1 MAKETDEILND
12 SKKKIK
18 KSKEKGDSF
27 KELKIAYRALDD
39 PAKFKKNILF
49 PLIGMGVLV
58 FLLPFILQLAIPIP
72 LDLNPITFIIGG
84 IIPIILGIF
93 YPYIAWKN
101 KEADINGKMHFFIT
115 HLRVLAISDTAIKDI
130 IEMLGG
136 NPAYGSLGEEMR
148 KISVLSSQWRMP
160 LSKAYMF
167 ISKRTPSKILG
178 DFLDRFSQSLDSGVE
193 PREFIE
199 TEQEAV
205 LEEYKTMYETSN
217 ENITI
222 LSEVYVSLLISIIF
236 IMALG
241 IVLPMII
248 GAEDMNTFIFLSS
261 FLLIISEGLLLY
273 LMRSMIPPDEVWHQ
287 TGEKG
292 DLELGFEKLLKFIII
307 VCITLGLILLFVKY
321 NIGFSFFE
329 NIPFEILVAIA
340 LTPLIIP
347 GLKVLNE
354 EKDIFR
360 KERNFLGFLPAL
372 GSIATMRGGRINPS
386 VYYLS
391 NKDYGILTKHI
402 TDLYRRLR
410 TRINDDDAWEWFGI
424 ETGSNHIQR
433 SCEMFRHATNAAA
446 NPRTTARMIS
456 ENIRKIRDLR
466 IKKNSIIN
474 TTAALFGGI
483 TFGIAFSVYTSLV
496 IARHLNTIMLESM
509 ASHPFEGTTIDI
521 GAILSTVPPEV
532 FANNN
537 IFIFIVLLI
546 HCFMLSLTIRTLRGS
561 HIFMTLFYFVPFVW
575 IVTIT
580 AVIIN
585 ISLGGYLG
593 I

>member
-1 MAKETDEILND
+1 MAEEKKEDKTTT
-12 SKKKIK
+12 SKKKTK
-18 KSKEKGDSF
+18 KESF
-27 KELKIAYRALDD
+27 KELKIAYRSLED
-39 PAKFKKNILF
+39 PKKFKKTILF

-58 FLLPFILQLAIPIP
+58 FILPFILQAAIPVP

-84 IIPIILGIF
+84 MVPIFLGIF

-115 HLRVLAISDTAIKDI
+115 HLRVLAISDTSIKDI
-130 IEMLGG
+130 IGMLGG
-136 NPAYGSLGEEMR
+136 NPAYGSLGEELR
-148 KISVLSSQWRMP
+148 KIGVLSTQWRMS
-160 LSKAYMF
+160 LAKTFMF
-167 ISKRTPSKILG
+167 ISQRTPSKMLG

-205 LEEYKTMYETSN
+205 LEEYKTMYEASN

-261 FLLIISEGLLLY
+261 FLLIISEGMLLY
-273 LMRSMIPPDEVWHQ
+273 LMKSIIPPDEVWHQ

-292 DLELGFEKLLKFIII
+292 DLELTLENLFRISIMTCVALGGVLL
-307 VCITLGLILLFVKY
+307 VMKY
-321 NIGFSFFE
+321 NLALPLFE
-329 NIPFEILVAIA
+329 MIPFEIIIA
-340 LTPLIIP
+340 LSLTPLLIVGIKI
-347 GLKVLNE
+347 LKAE
-354 EKDIFR
+354 QDIAR
-360 KERNFLGFLPAL
+360 KERSFLGFLPAL

-391 NKDYGILTKHI
+391 EKDYGVLTKHI
-402 TDLYRRLR
+402 RDLYRRLR
-410 TRINDDDAWEWFGI
+410 TRINDDESWEWFGI
-424 ETGSNHIQR
+424 DTGSNHIQR
-433 SCEMFRHATNAAA
+433 ACEMFRQATNAAA

-456 ENIRKIRDLR
+456 ENIRKIRNLR
-466 IKKNSIIN
+466 VKKIAIVN

-496 IARHLNTIMLESM
+496 IARHLNTIMLESI
-509 ASHPFEGTTIDI
+509 ASHPFEGTTIDV

-532 FANNN
+532 FTNNF
-537 IFIFIVLLI
+537 IIIFIVLII

-561 HIFMTLFYFVPFVW
+561 HLLMTLFYFVPFVW
-575 IVTIT
+575 VVAIT
-580 AVIIN
+580 GVFIDIG
-585 ISLGGYLG
+585 LGGYLG

>member
-1 MAKETDEILND
+1 MAEEKKEETKNP
-12 SKKKIK
+12 KKKTK
-18 KSKEKGDSF
+18 KEKKDAF
-27 KELKIAYRALDD
+27 KELKIAYRALED
-39 PAKFKKNILF
+39 PKKFKKTILF

-58 FLLPFILQLAIPIP
+58 FILPFILQAAIPVP

-84 IIPIILGIF
+84 VIPIFLGIF

-115 HLRVLAISDTAIKDI
+115 HLRVLAISDTSIKDI
-130 IEMLGG
+130 IDMLGG
-136 NPAYGSLGEEMR
+136 NPAYGSLGDDLR
-148 KISVLSSQWRMP
+148 KISVLSTQWRMP
-160 LSKAYMF
+160 LAKAFMF
-167 ISKRTPSKILG
+167 ISQRTPSKILG
-178 DFLDRFSQSLDSGVE
+178 DFLDRFSQGLDSGVE

-205 LEEYKTMYETSN
+205 LEEYKTMYEASN

-261 FLLIISEGLLLY
+261 FLLIISEGMLLY
-273 LMRSMIPPDEVWHQ
+273 LMKSIIPPDEVWHQ

-292 DLELGFEKLLKFIII
+292 DLELNLEKLLKVSIIACIGLGAGLLSIKYII
-307 VCITLGLILLFVKY
+307 VIPLF
-321 NIGFSFFE
+321 E
-329 NIPFEILVAIA
+329 MIPFEIIVALS
-340 LTPLIIP
+340 LTPLLII
-347 GLKVLNE
+347 GIKVLKAE
-354 EKDIFR
+354 QDISR

-372 GSIATMRGGRINPS
+372 GSIATMRGGRINQS

-391 NKDYGILTKHI
+391 EKDYGILTKHI
-402 TDLYRRLR
+402 RDLYRRLR
-410 TRINDDDAWEWFGI
+410 TRINDDEAWEWFGI
-424 ETGSNHIQR
+424 DTGSNYIQR
-433 SCEMFRHATNAAA
+433 SCEMFRQATNAAS
-446 NPRTTARMIS
+446 NPRTTARMVS

-466 IKKNSIIN
+466 VKKMSIVA

-496 IARHLNTIMLESM
+496 IARHLNTIMLESI
-509 ASHPFEGTTIDI
+509 ASHPFEGTTIDV
-521 GAILSTVPPEV
+521 GAILSTVPPEI
-532 FANNN
+532 FTNNF
-537 IFIFIVLLI
+537 IIIFIVLII

-561 HIFMTLFYFVPFVW
+561 HILMTLFYFVPFVW
-575 IVTIT
+575 VVAIT
-580 AVIIN
+580 GVFIDIG
-585 ISLGGYLG
+585 LGGYLG
-593 I
+593 M